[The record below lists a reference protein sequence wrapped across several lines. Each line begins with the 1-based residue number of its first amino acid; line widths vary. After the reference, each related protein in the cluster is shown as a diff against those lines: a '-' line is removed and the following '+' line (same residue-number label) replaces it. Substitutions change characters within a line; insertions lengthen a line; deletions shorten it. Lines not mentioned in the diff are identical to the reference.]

1 METKFLIPNISSI
14 DDIQDDRVKNKL
26 QLFVSKEYVLGLM
39 LWGSRAT
46 QFGEPDTDYDVLIY
60 VDQNYFNNLERKDI
74 AILEFNEQAQPK
86 KLLIDFTY

>member
-1 METKFLIPNISSI
+1 
-14 DDIQDDRVKNKL
+14 
-26 QLFVSKEYVLGLM
+26 M
-39 LWGSRAT
+39 LWGSRAR

-74 AILEFNEQAQPK
+74 AILEFNEQAKPK